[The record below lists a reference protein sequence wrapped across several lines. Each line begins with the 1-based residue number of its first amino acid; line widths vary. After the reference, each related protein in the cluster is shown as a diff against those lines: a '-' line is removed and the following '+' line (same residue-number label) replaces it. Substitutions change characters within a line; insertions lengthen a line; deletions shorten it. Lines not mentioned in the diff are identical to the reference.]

1 MADLLWQGHLRH
13 VPPCVRLAS
22 RHPNSVWGAP
32 DSKKITKNS
41 LSTPELSLLLRTVFA
56 MVGRRRACVRI
67 KGQHSNVMGRFAW
80 KCHGR
85 CCVAWACP
93 HDHVRT
99 EEYKVAQGSHKVI
112 MRAVS
117 TPCPT
122 FVRAKVLRHFRYI
135 IVADI
140 YRVMITVKLYSS
152 S

>member
-1 MADLLWQGHLRH
+1 VQ
-13 VPPCVRLAS
+13 
-22 RHPNSVWGAP
+22 
-32 DSKKITKNS
+32 
-41 LSTPELSLLLRTVFA
+41 
-56 MVGRRRACVRI
+56 
-67 KGQHSNVMGRFAW
+67 
-80 KCHGR
+80 
-85 CCVAWACP
+85 
-93 HDHVRT
+93 T